1 LSFKD
6 KYIDYKKKIMKYIKL
21 FENFESDEFKGKKV
35 TIDFELSKDPTIP
48 TRFYKRLKLGNP
60 GKSINAIIGG
70 IDKEERKVLFV
81 NEKGNHIFTLKY
93 YEPESGEPAGYYQ
106 YDNVTNQKLGRVKE
120 SYQGKTLDQ
129 IRTKY
134 NWN

>member
-1 LSFKD
+1 MNMRKL
-6 KYIDYKKKIMKYIKL
+6 KYVKL
-21 FENFESDEFKGKKV
+21 FENFVSDEFKGKEV
-35 TIDFELSKDPTIP
+35 TIEFELSKDTTMI
-48 TRFYKRLKLGNP
+48 KLGNP
-60 GKSINAIIGG
+60 GKSIKAIIGG

-93 YEPESGEPAGYYQ
+93 YELESGEPAGFFE
-106 YDNVTNQKLGRVKE
+106 YDNLTNQKLVRVKE
-120 SYQGKTLDQ
+120 SYQGKTLDN

>member
-1 LSFKD
+1 
-6 KYIDYKKKIMKYIKL
+6 MKYIKL
-21 FENFESDEFKGKKV
+21 FENFESDEFKDKKV
-35 TIDFELSKDPTIP
+35 TIDFELSKDPTII
-48 TRFYKRLKLGNP
+48 KLGNP

-70 IDKEERKVLFV
+70 IDKEERKVLFK
-81 NEKGNHIFTLKY
+81 NPETDSHIFTIRY
-93 YEPESGEPAGYYQ
+93 YETESGEPAGYFQ

-120 SYQGKTLDQ
+120 SYQGKTLDH